1 MSTLTK
7 LIAYWR
13 MDESSGNR
21 LDSVGA
27 LDLEPLGTVNHT
39 TGKLGDG
46 AVALPSA
53 ATWLAAVGTVPADFS
68 AATMTLAGWLR
79 IDTASGTSTRA
90 FLQFKV
96 HNGSGGNIRELMLSI
111 NNNTGELELNTRDV
125 DTDTDETV
133 VASTFGALS
142 TGTWYHVVI
151 VWDGNDARLLVN
163 GTEDSGS
170 AKSMFGSLTIQS
182 HVFGYSTGSD
192 HEISL
197 DDWGLWNEEISATDI
212 SDLYNSGTGAVPPG
226 LGYPA
231 GSGNQSAFFGFHGF

>member
-1 MSTLTK
+1 MSTLTN

-13 MDESSGNR
+13 MDETSGDR
-21 LDSVGA
+21 RDSIGA
-27 LDLEPLGTVNHT
+27 FDLEPAGTVNQT
-39 TGKLGDG
+39 TGKLGGG
-46 AVALPSA
+46 AVAMPSA
-53 ATWLAAVGTVPADFS
+53 ATWLAASGTVPADFS

-79 IDTASGTSTRA
+79 IDTASGTNTRA
-90 FLQFKV
+90 ILQFKV
-96 HNGSGGNIRELMLSI
+96 HNGSGGNVRELTLSI

-125 DTDTDETV
+125 DTNTDETV

-151 VWDGNDARLLVN
+151 VWAGGTARILVN
-163 GTEDSGS
+163 GTENSGS
-170 AKSMFGSLTIQS
+170 AKSMFSSLTVQS
-182 HVFGYSTGSD
+182 HVFGYSTTSD

-212 SDLYNSGTGAVPPG
+212 SDLYNSGSGAIPPG

-231 GSGNQSAFFGFHGF
+231 GSGNQSAFFGFH